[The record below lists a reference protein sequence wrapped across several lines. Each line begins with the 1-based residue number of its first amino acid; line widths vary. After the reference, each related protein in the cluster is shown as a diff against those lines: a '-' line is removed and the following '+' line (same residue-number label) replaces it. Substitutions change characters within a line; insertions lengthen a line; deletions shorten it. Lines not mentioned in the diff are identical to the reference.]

1 MFLNQE
7 KPEMDD
13 FGRKICLVLK
23 EKNRKYQKF
32 LTDTLARISQNIF
45 VYSFVSEHSK
55 NVFYFEKKTAFFSGG
70 WSTPSPPLPLADAS
84 PKNESF
90 FLRAPSF

>member
-55 NVFYFEKKTAFFSGG
+55 HVFLF
-70 WSTPSPPLPLADAS
+70 
-84 PKNESF
+84 
-90 FLRAPSF
+90 